1 MTILSTEPLHWSFDY
16 QYYHGEDGTF
26 SDELLAALRRQP
38 DAESGICFTA
48 LPNFWKG
55 YRGTTP
61 IAFGSLA
68 IQPLE
73 QITEGRRYC
82 VSACN
87 TTAGEALTCSYT
99 CDGAHRLCG
108 TWRIETHNS
117 AGDAYAGYRSEG
129 RVIQEGGACRIRS
142 RINDSLEIEVGRCS
156 DGLAPVANF
165 TLFERFGELLHAG
178 PFDILEDLEK
188 LRPANQIRP
197 LKGEESPFEICGLTL
212 RGYTLSGQSA
222 VPSYWWLLPDDRVA
236 IVSTPF
242 QTFVRQGAAQ

>member
-16 QYYHGEDGTF
+16 QHYHGEDGNF
-26 SDELLAALRRQP
+26 SDELLAALRQKP
-38 DAESGICFTA
+38 EVESGIAFSA

-55 YRGTTP
+55 YRQTTP
-61 IAFGSLA
+61 IVFGSLI
-68 IQPLE
+68 IQPE
-73 QITEGRRYC
+73 EENGEGRRYR
-82 VSACN
+82 VKASN
-87 TTAGEALTCSYT
+87 TTAGEELECSYT
-99 CDGAHRLCG
+99 CDQTHRLCG
-108 TWRIETHNS
+108 SWRLETRNS
-117 AGDAYAGYRSEG
+117 AGDGYTGYRSEG
-129 RVIQEGGACRIRS
+129 WLTQEGEACRIRS